1 MELLEQKKKRTVY
14 SDLKLNKL
22 ITDCEMRKRQEVINI
37 LADEL
42 ATTKEQLIEL
52 SKSHK
57 ELQEQFLRLVKWIQS
72 QLDKQEERA
81 KRIKELFD

>member
-1 MELLEQKKKRTVY
+1 MELEQKKKRVIY
-14 SDLKLNKL
+14 SDLKLNKI
-22 ITDCEMRKRQEVINI
+22 ITDCEMRKRQEIINI

-72 QLDKQEERA
+72 EVDKQKEVIHKEEN
-81 KRIKELFD
+81 ELVN

>member
-1 MELLEQKKKRTVY
+1 MEIEKKKPVIY

-42 ATTKEQLIEL
+42 VTTKEQLIEL

>member
-14 SDLKLNKL
+14 SDLKLNKI